1 MAFFFSFE
9 KRVLEEMERNRKN
22 ANQWKKLKRG
32 SLDDEQENGEK
43 DPNDPSTLKS
53 SLLDIHNLEQ

>member
-1 MAFFFSFE
+1 M
-9 KRVLEEMERNRKN
+9 EEMERNRKN

-32 SLDDEQENGEK
+32 FLDDEQENGEK

-53 SLLDIHNLEQ
+53 FLLDVHNLEP